1 MTDLEDVKKFRLI
14 LENTYDWAIQV
25 FKPMMDTYIR
35 QWKFVYSEDGRSF
48 ATAAMEREQQRKE
61 ISRKT
66 LRFVLAALGDEAD
79 LDADDDLRR
88 ATKLRLVDLCDTF
101 VQDTDQIIA
110 EELEKLHLKNYDDD
124 DNEDNEESEE
134 SEESE
139 DEDEDEKELVWDPIR
154 RKYV

>member
-14 LENTYDWAIQV
+14 LENTYNWATQV
-25 FKPMMDTYIR
+25 FKPLMNTYIR
-35 QWKFVYSEDGRSF
+35 QWKFVYSEAGRSF

-61 ISRKT
+61 LSRKA

-79 LDADDDLRR
+79 LDADDNLRR
-88 ATKLRLVDLCDTF
+88 AAKLRLVDLCDTF

-110 EELEKLHLKNYDDD
+110 EELEKLHLKND
-124 DNEDNEESEE
+124 DNEDNEY

-139 DEDEDEKELVWDPIR
+139 DEDEDEEDLVWDPIR